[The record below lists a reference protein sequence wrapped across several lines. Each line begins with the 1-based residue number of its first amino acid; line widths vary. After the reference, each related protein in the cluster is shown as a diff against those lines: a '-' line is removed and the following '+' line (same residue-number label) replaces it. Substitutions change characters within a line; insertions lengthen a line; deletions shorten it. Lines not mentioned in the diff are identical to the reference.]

1 LRVPPRAAA
10 HNGVE
15 RIGAIHSI
23 RRYPVKSMAGE
34 DLDEARVTPTGLA
47 GDRVY
52 AFVETDNQTS
62 FPWMTARHGHDWIR
76 FRPQF
81 LDPPSSAE
89 QSPSPER
96 FAAEV
101 VTPEGIR
108 FRADAPEF
116 TQYLE
121 KRFGRS
127 LRVQFSERSITDAH
141 PVSIFGLSTIRGL
154 SEETGK
160 DLDPRRFR
168 ANFYAQWDDDRAF
181 FEDTL
186 IGRQLRIGDSVR
198 VMALKKDVR
207 CVMITLDPDDG
218 SPFPQLLECVAR
230 NHGGCAGIY
239 CTVLGEGIVRRND
252 PIWLI

>member
-1 LRVPPRAAA
+1 
-10 HNGVE
+10 VE
-15 RIGAIHSI
+15 RIGTVHSI
-23 RRYPVKSMAGE
+23 HRYPVKSMSGE
-34 DLDEARVTPTGLA
+34 NLEEARVTFAGLA

-52 AFVETDNQTS
+52 AFVETANRKS

-76 FRPQF
+76 FRPRF
-81 LDPPSSAE
+81 LAPPPPTDEIPFAE
-89 QSPSPER
+89 Q

-101 VTPEGIR
+101 VTPEGDC

-116 TQYLE
+116 TQYLA
-121 KRFGRS
+121 KRFGRE
-127 LRVQFSERSITDAH
+127 LRLRFSERSMTDAQ
-141 PVSIFGLSTIRGL
+141 PVSIFGLGTIRGL
-154 SEETGK
+154 SDETGA

-186 IGRQLRIGDSVR
+186 VGRQLRIGETVS

-218 SPFPQLLECVAR
+218 SPFPALLECVAR

-239 CTVLGEGIVRRND
+239 GTVLGEGIVRRGD

>member
-1 LRVPPRAAA
+1 
-10 HNGVE
+10 VE
-15 RIGAIHSI
+15 RVGTIHSI
-23 RRYPVKSMAGE
+23 GRYPVKSMSGE
-34 DLDEARVTPTGLA
+34 ELEEARVTFAGLA

-52 AFVETDNQTS
+52 AFVETDNRTS

-76 FRPQF
+76 FRPRF
-81 LDPPSSAE
+81 LDPPPPTD
-89 QSPSPER
+89 QIPFPER
-96 FAAEV
+96 FTTEV
-101 VTPEGIR
+101 ATPEGDC
-108 FRADAPEF
+108 FRVDAPEF
-116 TQYLE
+116 TQYLA

-127 LRVQFSERSITDAH
+127 LRLRFSERSMTDAQ
-141 PVSIFGLSTIRGL
+141 PVSIFGLGTIRGL
-154 SEETGK
+154 SAETGK

-168 ANFYAQWDDDRAF
+168 ANFYARWDNDIPF

-186 IGRQLRIGDSVR
+186 VGRQLRIGDAVS

-218 SPFPQLLECVAR
+218 SPFPALLECVAR

-239 CTVLGEGIVRRND
+239 GTVLAEGIVRRND

>member
-1 LRVPPRAAA
+1 
-10 HNGVE
+10 VE
-15 RIGAIHSI
+15 CIGTIHSI
-23 RRYPVKSMAGE
+23 RRYPVKSMSGE
-34 DLDEARVTPTGLA
+34 DLEEARVTFAGLA

-52 AFVETDNQTS
+52 AFVETANRTS

-76 FRPQF
+76 FRPRF
-81 LDPPSSAE
+81 LEPPPATDH
-89 QSPSPER
+89 SPSPEQ

-101 VTPEGIR
+101 VTPEGVC

-127 LRVQFSERSITDAH
+127 LRLHFSKRSITDAQ
-141 PVSIFGLSTIRGL
+141 PVSIFGLSTIRAL
-154 SEETGK
+154 SDESGK
-160 DLDPRRFR
+160 ELDPRRFR

-186 IGRQLRIGDSVR
+186 IGRELRIGDAVN
-198 VMALKKDVR
+198 VMVLKKDVR

-218 SPFPQLLECVAR
+218 MSFPTLLECVAR
-230 NHGGCAGIY
+230 NHEGCAGIY
-239 CTVLGEGIVRRND
+239 GTVLGEGIVRRND

>member
-1 LRVPPRAAA
+1 MV
-10 HNGVE
+10 

-23 RRYPVKSMAGE
+23 CRYPVKSMAGE
-34 DLDEARVTPTGLA
+34 ELDEARVTFSGLA

-52 AFVETDNQTS
+52 AFVETDNRTS

-76 FRPQF
+76 FLPRF
-81 LDPPSSAE
+81 LDPRPCTE
-89 QSPSPER
+89 QNPSPDQY
-96 FAAEV
+96 AAEV
-101 VTPEGIR
+101 VSPEGDR
-108 FRADAPEF
+108 FRADAREF

-121 KRFGRS
+121 ERFGRS
-127 LRVQFSERSITDAH
+127 LRRHSSESSITDAH
-141 PVSIFGLSTIRGL
+141 PVSIFGLSTIRAL

-168 ANFYAQWDDDRAF
+168 ANFYAQWNDDRAF

-186 IGRQLRIGDSVR
+186 IGRQLRIGDAAS
-198 VMALKKDVR
+198 VMALKKDAR

-218 SPFPQLLECVAR
+218 SPFPALLECVAR

-239 CTVLGEGIVRRND
+239 ATVLAEGIVRRND

>member
-1 LRVPPRAAA
+1 
-10 HNGVE
+10 VE
-15 RIGAIHSI
+15 RIGTISSIH
-23 RRYPVKSMAGE
+23 RYPVKSMRGE
-34 DLDEARVTPTGLA
+34 DLEEARVTFAGLA

-52 AFVETDNQTS
+52 AFVEPANRTS
-62 FPWMTARHGHDWIR
+62 FPWMTARHGHDWLL

-81 LDPPSSAE
+81 LDPAPPTDE
-89 QSPSPER
+89 IPFPEKY
-96 FAAEV
+96 AAEV
-101 VTPEGIR
+101 VTPEGDC

-121 KRFGRS
+121 KRYERS
-127 LRVQFSERSITDAH
+127 LRLRFSERSMTDAQ
-141 PVSIFGLSTIRGL
+141 PVSIFGLSTIRAL

-160 DLDPRRFR
+160 DIDPRQFR
-168 ANFYAQWDDDRAF
+168 ANFYARWDNDTPF

-186 IGRQLRIGDSVR
+186 VGRTLRIGDAVS
-198 VMALKKDVR
+198 VMALKKDAR

-218 SPFPQLLECVAR
+218 SPFPALLECVAR

-239 CTVLGEGIVRRND
+239 GAVLGEGIVRRND

>member
-1 LRVPPRAAA
+1 MERV
-10 HNGVE
+10 GS
-15 RIGAIHSI
+15 IHSI
-23 RRYPVKSMAGE
+23 HRYPVKSMSGE
-34 DLDEARVTPTGLA
+34 ELSEARVTFAGLA

-52 AFVETDNQTS
+52 AFVETANRTS
-62 FPWMTARHGHDWIR
+62 FPWMTARRGRDWIR
-76 FRPQF
+76 FRPRF
-81 LDPPSSAE
+81 LDPPPTTDQIPFPE
-89 QSPSPER
+89 Q

-101 VTPEGIR
+101 VTPEGDR

-121 KRFGRS
+121 KRFGCT
-127 LRVQFSERSITDAH
+127 LRLRFSERSMTDAQ
-141 PVSIFGLSTIRGL
+141 PVSIFGLGTIRGL
-154 SEETGK
+154 SDETAM

-186 IGRQLRIGDSVR
+186 IGRQLRIGDAVS
-198 VMALKKDVR
+198 VMAFKKDVR
-207 CVMITLDPDDG
+207 CIMITLDPDDG
-218 SPFPQLLECVAR
+218 SPFPALLECVAR

-239 CTVLGEGIVRRND
+239 STVLAEGIVRRND